1 MKLKIQSEDMH
12 GDKYNQTF
20 NAQIEEGTKGKKIS
34 YKDENGFVTIY
45 LYEGK
50 MRIARS
56 GHINSKQIFDVNN
69 EYNFRYTTIYL
80 ESHLTL
86 KTNELI
92 IDSNNV
98 NLEYELYSDR
108 MLVNKIKMSINVE

>member
-1 MKLKIQSEDMH
+1 MRLKIQSEDMY
-12 GDKYNQTF
+12 GDKYKESF
-20 NAQIEEGTKGKKIS
+20 DGEVEEGLKGKKIS
-34 YKDENGFVTIY
+34 YKDENGPVTIY

-50 MRIARS
+50 MRITRS
-56 GHINSKQIFDVNN
+56 GSINSKQIFDVNN
-69 EYNFRYTTIYL
+69 EYNFRYTTTYL

-98 NLEYELYSDR
+98 NLEYELYNDG